1 MATTAEMGRSTPT
14 PTPTAKPIYLL
25 AALVVA
31 AAIVR
36 FADEVACGE
45 VTVTVVSC

>member
-1 MATTAEMGRSTPT
+1 MATTAEMGRPTPT
-14 PTPTAKPIYLL
+14 PTPTAMPIYLL

-36 FADEVACGE
+36 FADGVACGE
-45 VTVTVVSC
+45 VVTVVSC